1 MPVHDAWYG
10 WLAGKPAAVVVWVGE
25 VEGVSG
31 WCVCECKVVQVEDDG
46 SCVVFMEP
54 GRSRHACLEDLVLCS
69 TTLLEFYP
77 GIPKVEALQQ
87 LRKYKNDD

>member
-1 MPVHDAWYG
+1 MAAENG
-10 WLAGKPAAVVVWVGE
+10 AAVGGE
-25 VEGVSG
+25 KKLTQVRHFL
-31 WCVCECKVVQVEDDG
+31 VQVEDDG

-69 TTLLEFYP
+69 TSLLEFYP

-87 LRKYKNDD
+87 LRKYKNED